1 MKFDG
6 HLEGRE
12 ISPRAAR
19 ADVIVDVLVR
29 CAGGEFQAEIINLS
43 ARGFRIKT
51 SKSLEPGEEVVLTA
65 GKLPPVKGI
74 VRWVTGIEAGGAF
87 ADPVIL

>member
-12 ISPRAAR
+12 IGPRAAR
-19 ADVIVDVLVR
+19 TEVAVDVLVR
-29 CAGGEFQAEIINLS
+29 CAAGEFTAEIINLS

-51 SKSLEPGEEVVLTA
+51 SKSLEPGWEVTLTA
-65 GKLPPVKGI
+65 GKLAPVKAI
-74 VRWVTGIEAGGAF
+74 VHWVSGIEAGGVF
-87 ADPVIL
+87 ADPIIL